1 MAIFEIAGGKF
12 LYDGKPVRLLSGAIH
27 YFRVVPEYWR
37 DRLLKLKAC
46 GLNTVETY
54 VAWNLHEPE
63 PGEYNFSGM
72 ADLVSF
78 IETAGELGLYVIVR
92 PGPYICA
99 EWEFGGLPWWLLQDP
114 TMRVRCFHRPFLE
127 KVDRYFDVLIP
138 KLVPLQ
144 CTQGG
149 PIIAMQVEN
158 EYGSFGNDLRYLEHL
173 KDALRK
179 RGVDVLL
186 FTSDGPSDLLLQ
198 GGTMPFIFKTVN
210 FGSSPKEAF
219 AKLKEYQPDKP
230 LVCMEYWNGWYDQWG
245 EEHRTRPPEE
255 AAAVLDEML
264 QLGASVNFYMF
275 HGGTNF
281 GFYNGA
287 GCREKYLPTVTSYDY
302 DAPVSESGDLTE
314 KYFQVRDVIAK
325 YAPVDPDLLPQPIPK
340 KAYGKVEL
348 TQQASLWDAVDQI
361 SKPVFSTYPETMD
374 NLGQDYGF
382 VLYRTELSGPIPE
395 AELYIQEPRDRALVY
410 LDGEFRGAAMRDEP
424 QNITIAV
431 ISEVAQLDIL
441 VENMGRINYGPHLL
455 DRKGITCGV
464 RLNNQFQF
472 SWACYPLP
480 LKDLSALKFQ
490 EKPGK
495 LPAFF
500 CGTFE
505 VDEAADTFL
514 ALEGWT
520 KGVVFLNGFNLGRY
534 WKIGPTKT
542 LYVPGPLLRQGENEL
557 IVFELEGAEEPVVEF
572 VDKANL
578 G

>member
-27 YFRVVPEYWR
+27 YFRVVPDYWR

-72 ADLVSF
+72 VDLVSF

-348 TQQASLWDAVDQI
+348 TPQAS
-361 SKPVFSTYPETMD
+361 
-374 NLGQDYGF
+374 
-382 VLYRTELSGPIPE
+382 
-395 AELYIQEPRDRALVY
+395 
-410 LDGEFRGAAMRDEP
+410 
-424 QNITIAV
+424 
-431 ISEVAQLDIL
+431 
-441 VENMGRINYGPHLL
+441 H
-455 DRKGITCGV
+455 
-464 RLNNQFQF
+464 
-472 SWACYPLP
+472 
-480 LKDLSALKFQ
+480 
-490 EKPGK
+490 
-495 LPAFF
+495 
-500 CGTFE
+500 
-505 VDEAADTFL
+505 
-514 ALEGWT
+514 
-520 KGVVFLNGFNLGRY
+520 
-534 WKIGPTKT
+534 
-542 LYVPGPLLRQGENEL
+542 
-557 IVFELEGAEEPVVEF
+557 
-572 VDKANL
+572 
-578 G
+578 

>member
-1 MAIFEIAGGKF
+1 
-12 LYDGKPVRLLSGAIH
+12 
-27 YFRVVPEYWR
+27 
-37 DRLLKLKAC
+37 
-46 GLNTVETY
+46 
-54 VAWNLHEPE
+54 
-63 PGEYNFSGM
+63 
-72 ADLVSF
+72 
-78 IETAGELGLYVIVR
+78 
-92 PGPYICA
+92 
-99 EWEFGGLPWWLLQDP
+99 
-114 TMRVRCFHRPFLE
+114 
-127 KVDRYFDVLIP
+127 
-138 KLVPLQ
+138 
-144 CTQGG
+144 
-149 PIIAMQVEN
+149 
-158 EYGSFGNDLRYLEHL
+158 
-173 KDALRK
+173 
-179 RGVDVLL
+179 
-186 FTSDGPSDLLLQ
+186 
-198 GGTMPFIFKTVN
+198 MPFIFKTVN

-361 SKPVFSTYPETMD
+361 SKPVFSTYPETME

-431 ISEVAQLDIL
+431 TSEVAQLDIL